1 MKKLRI
7 LLTGGGTGGHIFPL
21 IAVAQELKKQTTSYD
36 LALDMRYFGA
46 AYPYAQE
53 IVDNGMDFIPV
64 ISSKLRR
71 YRSLLNILDAF
82 KFAASIPQLM
92 WKIFWFMPDVIFS
105 KGGPGALAVVFV
117 ARFYRI
123 PVVVHESDSVPG
135 LTNVISG
142 KIAEKI
148 FLAFAAASAY
158 FPGKDVEITGNPVRQ
173 SLIDQRASLGADEI
187 TAKITARKGFGLSNE
202 IPLILV
208 LGGSQGA
215 GKLND
220 FILENLDK
228 LLNEFQILHQT
239 GALNYGTY
247 KSDYEFLTKDW
258 SELQKARYIFRPF
271 FDKDLADA
279 LTASDI
285 VITRAGSGSLFELAA
300 FGKPALVIPL
310 RQSANDHQVENAR
323 IYAKTGAA
331 YLVSEE
337 NLLGSIILDTLKNIL
352 GKPEQYVKMSQ
363 AAQSLYRPDAA
374 QTIAKHLLTYIR

>member
-1 MKKLRI
+1 MKKLRV

-21 IAVAQELKKQTTSYD
+21 IAVAQELKRQTAPYE
-36 LALDMRYFGA
+36 LALDLRYFGA

-64 ISSKLRR
+64 LSSKLRR
-71 YRSLLNILDAF
+71 YRSLLNILDAL
-82 KFAASIPQLM
+82 KFLASIPQLM
-92 WKIFWFMPDVIFS
+92 WKIFWFMPDAVFS
-105 KGGPGALAVVFV
+105 KGGPGALAVVLV

-123 PVVVHESDSVPG
+123 PVVLHESDSVPG
-135 LTNVISG
+135 LTNTISG
-142 KIAEKI
+142 KMTKKI
-148 FLAFAAASAY
+148 FLAFSPAADY
-158 FPGKDVEITGNPVRQ
+158 FPDKDAEITGNPVRQ
-173 SLIDQRASLGADEI
+173 SLLDQRAMLGADEN
-187 TAKITARKGFGLSNE
+187 AARITARKGFGFGNE
-202 IPLILV
+202 IPLILI

-239 GALNYGTY
+239 GPLNYGTY
-247 KSDYEFLTKDW
+247 KSEYEFMSKDW

-279 LTASDI
+279 LIASDI

-300 FGKPALVIPL
+300 FGKPAIIIPL
-310 RQSANDHQVENAR
+310 KQSANEHQIENAR

-331 YLVSEE
+331 YLISEE
-337 NLLGSIILDTLKNIL
+337 NLLGSIVLDTLKNII
-352 GKPEQYVKMSQ
+352 GKPEQYAKMSQ
-363 AAQSLYRPDAA
+363 AALSLFRPDAA
-374 QTIAKHLLTYIR
+374 QIIAKHLLTYIK